1 MLREAESRACATR
14 ETVPLRDVLVAVAV
28 TVAVAVAVAVSV
40 AIAVVVVFFNS
51 PMAAWSGPFC
61 FVLRPQSYQRPP
73 FRTDMTDCKFIEQF
87 RLSRARIEY
96 LPEDLKGELER
107 HTAKSCKE

>member
-1 MLREAESRACATR
+1 MLREAECRACATR
-14 ETVPLRDVLVAVAV
+14 ETVPLRDVLVL
-28 TVAVAVAVAVSV
+28 VAVAV
-40 AIAVVVVFFNS
+40 AIAVVVVVFLNS
-51 PMAAWSGPFC
+51 LMAAWSGPFC
-61 FVLRPQSYQRPP
+61 FVLRPQSYRRPP
-73 FRTDMTDCKFIEQF
+73 FRTDMTHCKFIEHV